1 MAIYTNLYLLIFLP
15 LTLLL
20 YGLAPQRYRPYILLA
35 ASLFMYFT
43 LSGWLVVLLVLTSA
57 FTWGIGRW
65 LGRLQDERDV
75 RLKELKAQKAQGSL
89 TADEERNARTACK
102 KAAHDRCLRV
112 LLLGLL
118 VLLGILFYV
127 QYYNFTAGNLNR
139 LLGRVGVKLPM
150 ARVLFPMGIS
160 FYTLEA
166 VGYLADVYWER
177 IRPERHLAKM
187 MLFLSFFPQI
197 MEGPIARYQDTADRL
212 FQGAPLTRE
221 DLNEGFLRIL
231 IGLFKKMVISDRL
244 SYLVNPMFA
253 HYDKYHGV
261 MIALM
266 AVSYTVQLYCEFSG
280 SIDIVIGSGR
290 LFGVILPEN
299 FRQPFSAQ
307 SAAEFWRRWHMSLGT
322 WFKNYVF
329 YPVTTSSFVKNMN
342 KRLRKRGGRHS
353 KYISN
358 IAMSAAAL
366 LPVWI
371 ATGVWHGAGWQYLFY
386 GLYYFVILLL
396 GVVLEPWKEWRNEKL
411 HIPKDARWLKV
422 LRILKT
428 WLIIFTGE
436 LFFNAGSLR
445 AGFRMFFSLFR
456 DFRISDLWL
465 HFPHEISLGERV
477 MIVAGCIV
485 VWIAGF
491 LKENGIDLREKT
503 LQSVLP
509 VRWAV
514 YYVIIFAIL
523 LFGAYGT
530 GYQAVD
536 LIYANF

>member
-1 MAIYTNLYLLIFLP
+1 
-15 LTLLL
+15 
-20 YGLAPQRYRPYILLA
+20 
-35 ASLFMYFT
+35 MYFT
-43 LSGWLVVLLVLTSA
+43 LSGWLVLVLIGTGL
-57 FTWGIGRW
+57 FTYGIGRW
-65 LGRLQDERDV
+65 IGRLQEERDV
-75 RLKELKAQKAQGSL
+75 KLQELKGQKELPA
-89 TADEERNARTACK
+89 EERRAARADCK
-102 KAAHDRCLRV
+102 KVCHDRCLRV
-112 LLLGLL
+112 LLAGLA

-139 LLGRVGVKLPM
+139 ILRRVSLSLPM

-177 IRPERHLAKM
+177 IPAERNPGKM
-187 MLFLSFFPQI
+187 LLFLSFFPQI

-212 FQGAPLTRE
+212 WAGAPLTRSN
-221 DLNEGFLRIL
+221 LNEGFLRIL

-253 HYDKYHGV
+253 DYEKYHGSLV
-261 MIALM
+261 ALM
-266 AVSYTVQLYCEFSG
+266 AVAYTVQLYCEFSG

-329 YPVTTSSFVKNMN
+329 YPVTTSGPVKGMN
-342 KRLRKRGGRHS
+342 RYLRKRCGKYG

-358 IAMSAAAL
+358 VAVSAASL

-386 GLYYFVILLL
+386 GLYYFVILLA
-396 GVVLEPWKEWRNEKL
+396 GVVLEPLKEKRNTL
-411 HIPKDARWLKV
+411 LGIPENAPWLKV

-445 AGFRMFFSLFR
+445 AGLHMFRSLFV
-456 DFRISDLWL
+456 DFRLSDLWL
-465 HFPHEISLGERV
+465 HFPGMISVGERV
-477 MIVAGCIV
+477 VIVAGCVIV
-485 VWIAGF
+485 WCLGF
-491 LKENGIDLREKT
+491 LKERGVDLRGRT
-503 LQSVLP
+503 LGAAVP

-523 LFGAYGT
+523 VFGAYGT

-536 LIYANF
+536 LIYAGF